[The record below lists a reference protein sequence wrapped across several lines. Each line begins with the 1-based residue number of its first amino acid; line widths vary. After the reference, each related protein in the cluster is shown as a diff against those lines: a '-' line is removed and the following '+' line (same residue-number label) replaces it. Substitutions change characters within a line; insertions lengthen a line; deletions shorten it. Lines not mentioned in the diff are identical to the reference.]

1 MSAAPMTTCAAS
13 PDLARDERFMRLAL
27 ALGNRNLGL
36 TWPNPS
42 VGAVV
47 VADREGEPIILGQGI
62 TRLGGRPHA
71 ERLALESAGS
81 AARGQSLYVTL
92 EPCSSRSQHEFGAS
106 CTDLIIE
113 AGIRRLVMGV
123 PDPSPLASGAGFLRL
138 QAAGVEVVS
147 GVLADE
153 ARRAHRGH
161 WLRVSE
167 GRPLVTL
174 KFARTADGYAARR
187 DGARLMISGEIS
199 NARTHVLRARHDV
212 IMVGVGTVLADDPL
226 LTVRLPGLEHRSPVR
241 VVIDTRLRTP
251 PVARVIA
258 TAAEVPTWII
268 AGEGAS
274 AGAERRLIEA
284 GAEVLRVG
292 APGGRVDL
300 GVALRLLAAR
310 GITRVFS
317 EGGPTV
323 GAALLEADL
332 VDTLA
337 LATSC
342 TALCEEGVPAL
353 APKSARLCEER
364 FTQVSAED
372 LGTDRLET
380 FERDR

>member
-1 MSAAPMTTCAAS
+1 MTIAATS
-13 PDLARDERFMRLAL
+13 PDRSRDERFMRFAL
-27 ALGNRNLGL
+27 ALGDRNLGL

-47 VADREGEPIILGQGI
+47 VADREGEPVIVGQGV

-71 ERLALESAGS
+71 ERIALEGAGS

-92 EPCSSRSQHEFGAS
+92 EPCSSRSQNAYGPS
-106 CTDLIIE
+106 CTDLIVE
-113 AGIRRLVMGV
+113 SGIRRLVTGAA
-123 PDPSPLASGAGFLRL
+123 DPSPLASGAGFLRL

-147 GVLADE
+147 GVLAEE

-161 WLRVSE
+161 CLRVSE
-167 GRPLVTL
+167 GRPFVTL

-187 DGARLMISGEIS
+187 DGARLLISGEIS
-199 NARTHVLRARHDV
+199 NARTHLLRARHDV

-251 PVARVIA
+251 RSARVIA
-258 TAAEVPTWII
+258 TAAEVPTWIM

-274 AGAERRLIEA
+274 AAAERRLVEA

-292 APGGRVDL
+292 APGGRVDM
-300 GVALRLLAAR
+300 GAALRLLGAR

-332 VDTLA
+332 VDVLA
-337 LATSC
+337 LATSR
-342 TALCEEGVPAL
+342 TALGVEGVPAL
-353 APKSARLCEER
+353 APKSERVRDER
-364 FTQVSAED
+364 FTPLSTED
-372 LGTDRLET
+372 LGADRLDI

>member
-1 MSAAPMTTCAAS
+1 MTTAAAS
-13 PDLARDERFMRLAL
+13 ADLSRDERFMRFAL
-27 ALGNRNLGL
+27 ALGDRNLGL

-47 VADREGEPIILGQGI
+47 VADREGEPVIVGQGV

-71 ERLALESAGS
+71 ERIALEGAGS

-92 EPCSSRSQHEFGAS
+92 EPCSSRSQNAYGPS
-106 CTDLIIE
+106 CTDLIVE
-113 AGIRRLVMGV
+113 SGIRRLVTGAA
-123 PDPSPLASGAGFLRL
+123 DPSPLASGAGFLRL

-147 GVLADE
+147 GVLAEE

-161 WLRVSE
+161 CLRVSE
-167 GRPLVTL
+167 GRPFVTL

-199 NARTHVLRARHDV
+199 NARTHLLRARHDV

-251 PVARVIA
+251 RSARVIA

-274 AGAERRLIEA
+274 AAAERRLVEA

-292 APGGRVDL
+292 APGGRVDV
-300 GVALRLLAAR
+300 GAALRLLGAR

-332 VDTLA
+332 VDVLA
-337 LATSC
+337 LATSR
-342 TALCEEGVPAL
+342 TALGVEGVPAL
-353 APKSARLCEER
+353 APKSEHLREER
-364 FTQVSAED
+364 FTSLSTED
-372 LGTDRLET
+372 LGADRLDI

>member
-1 MSAAPMTTCAAS
+1 MSAAPITNTAAS
-13 PDLARDERFMRLAL
+13 PDRSRDERFMRLAL
-27 ALGNRNLGL
+27 ALGDRNLGL

-47 VADREGEPIILGQGI
+47 VADREGEPVIVGQGV
-62 TRLGGRPHA
+62 TGRGGRPHA
-71 ERLALESAGS
+71 ERLALEEAGS

-92 EPCSSRSQHEFGAS
+92 EPCSSRSQHEFGPS
-106 CTDLIIE
+106 CTDLIVQ
-113 AGIRRLVMGV
+113 AGIRRLATGAS
-123 PDPSPLASGAGFLRL
+123 DPSPLASGAGFLRL
-138 QAAGVEVVS
+138 QSAGVEVVS
-147 GVLADE
+147 GVLAEE

-161 WLRVSE
+161 CLRVSE

-187 DGARLMISGEIS
+187 DGVRLMISGEIS
-199 NARTHVLRARHDV
+199 NARTHLLRARHDA

-241 VVIDTRLRTP
+241 VVIDTHLRTP
-251 PVARVIA
+251 ASARVIA

-274 AGAERRLIEA
+274 AGAERGLVEA
-284 GAEVLRVG
+284 GAEILRVG
-292 APGGRVDL
+292 APRGRVDL
-300 GVALRLLAAR
+300 GAALRLLAAR
-310 GITRVFS
+310 GLTRVFS

-332 VDTLA
+332 VDMLA
-337 LATSC
+337 LATSR

-353 APKSARLCEER
+353 APKSERLREER
-364 FTQVSAED
+364 FTQLSTED
-372 LGTDRLET
+372 LGTDRLDT
-380 FERDR
+380 FERAR

>member
-1 MSAAPMTTCAAS
+1 MSAAPTTTAAAS
-13 PDLARDERFMRLAL
+13 PELSRDERFMRLAL
-27 ALGNRNLGL
+27 ALGDRNLGL

-47 VADREGEPIILGQGI
+47 VADREGEPVIVGQGV

-71 ERLALESAGS
+71 ERIALEGAGS

-92 EPCSSRSQHEFGAS
+92 EPCSSRSQNAYGPA
-106 CTDLIIE
+106 CTDLIVE
-113 AGIRRLVMGV
+113 AGIRRLVTGAA
-123 PDPSPLASGAGFLRL
+123 DPSPLASGAGFLRL

-147 GVLADE
+147 GVLAEE

-161 WLRVSE
+161 CLRVRE
-167 GRPLVTL
+167 GRPFVTL

-187 DGARLMISGEIS
+187 DGARLMISGDIS
-199 NARTHVLRARHDV
+199 NARTHLLRARHDV

-251 PVARVIA
+251 PSARVIA

-274 AGAERRLIEA
+274 VAAERRLVES

-292 APGGRVDL
+292 APGGRVDV
-300 GVALRLLAAR
+300 GAALRLLGAR

-317 EGGPTV
+317 EGGPSV
-323 GAALLEADL
+323 GAALLAADL
-332 VDTLA
+332 VDVLA
-337 LATSC
+337 LATSR
-342 TALCEEGVPAL
+342 TALGEAGVPAL
-353 APKSARLCEER
+353 GPKSERLCAER
-364 FTQVSAED
+364 FTRLSTED
-372 LGTDRLET
+372 LGADRLDT
-380 FERDR
+380 FERQR

>member
-1 MSAAPMTTCAAS
+1 MTTAAAS
-13 PDLARDERFMRLAL
+13 ADLSRDERFMRFAL
-27 ALGNRNLGL
+27 ALGDRNLGL

-47 VADREGEPIILGQGI
+47 VADREGEPVIVGQGV

-71 ERLALESAGS
+71 ERIALEGAGS

-92 EPCSSRSQHEFGAS
+92 EPCSSRSQNAYGPS
-106 CTDLIIE
+106 CTDLIVE
-113 AGIRRLVMGV
+113 SGIRRLVTGAA
-123 PDPSPLASGAGFLRL
+123 DPSPLASGAGFLRL

-147 GVLADE
+147 GVLAEE

-161 WLRVSE
+161 CLRVSE
-167 GRPLVTL
+167 GRPFVTL

-199 NARTHVLRARHDV
+199 NARTHLLRARHDV

-251 PVARVIA
+251 RSARVIA
-258 TAAEVPTWII
+258 TAAEVPTWVI

-274 AGAERRLIEA
+274 AAAERRLVEA

-292 APGGRVDL
+292 APGGRVDV
-300 GVALRLLAAR
+300 GAALRLLGAR

-332 VDTLA
+332 VDVLA
-337 LATSC
+337 LATSR
-342 TALCEEGVPAL
+342 TALGVEGVPAL
-353 APKSARLCEER
+353 APKSEHLREER
-364 FTQVSAED
+364 FAPLSTED
-372 LGTDRLET
+372 LGADRLDI

>member
-1 MSAAPMTTCAAS
+1 MTTAAAS
-13 PDLARDERFMRLAL
+13 ADLSRDERFMRFAL
-27 ALGNRNLGL
+27 ALGDRNLGL

-47 VADREGEPIILGQGI
+47 VADREGEPVIVGQGV

-71 ERLALESAGS
+71 ERIALEGAGS

-92 EPCSSRSQHEFGAS
+92 EPCSSRSQNAYGPS
-106 CTDLIIE
+106 CTDLIVE
-113 AGIRRLVMGV
+113 SGIRRLVTGAA
-123 PDPSPLASGAGFLRL
+123 DPSPLASGAGFLRL

-147 GVLADE
+147 GVLAEE

-161 WLRVSE
+161 CLRVSE
-167 GRPLVTL
+167 GRPFVTL

-199 NARTHVLRARHDV
+199 NARTHLLRARHDV

-251 PVARVIA
+251 RSARVIA
-258 TAAEVPTWII
+258 TAAEVPTWVI

-274 AGAERRLIEA
+274 AAAERRLVEA

-292 APGGRVDL
+292 APGGRVDV
-300 GVALRLLAAR
+300 GAALRLLGAR

-332 VDTLA
+332 VDVLA
-337 LATSC
+337 LATSR
-342 TALCEEGVPAL
+342 TALGVEGVPAL
-353 APKSARLCEER
+353 APKSEHLREER
-364 FTQVSAED
+364 FTSLSTED
-372 LGTDRLET
+372 LGADRLDI